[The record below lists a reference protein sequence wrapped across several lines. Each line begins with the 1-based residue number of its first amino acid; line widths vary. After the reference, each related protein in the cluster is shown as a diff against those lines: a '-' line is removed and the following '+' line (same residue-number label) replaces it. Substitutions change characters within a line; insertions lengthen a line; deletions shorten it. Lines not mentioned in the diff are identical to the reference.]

1 MAKSKHNK
9 TGNGT
14 HRERTRAARE
24 ALELSRKMAELQELQ
39 DKLQK
44 QLQQTKVAVG
54 EAKEMV
60 NTLTSEMPIMPV
72 MAEEE
77 VAAE

>member
-1 MAKSKHNK
+1 MAKSKHNR

-14 HRERTRAARE
+14 HKERTRMARE
-24 ALELSRKMAELQELQ
+24 ALEMSRKMAALAELQ
-39 DKLQK
+39 DKLQR

-54 EAKEMV
+54 EASALV
-60 NTLTSEMPIMPV
+60 NTLTTEMPIMPV

-77 VAAE
+77 GPAE